1 MVRESVLLRIKSV
14 LAVIIANVSGRKSN
28 SGFDSVIFH
37 QKDLVPIRINSSK
50 PAYNRWQDRRF

>member
-1 MVRESVLLRIKSV
+1 
-14 LAVIIANVSGRKSN
+14 VIIANVSGRKSN